1 MAGRPPG
8 QLDPVAVGVGDPGGA
23 RPAGAGGLCRRL
35 GCGSLGSKMGQQL
48 IERVGLDDEVV
59 DAGAEV
65 DRALRRVVN

>member
-1 MAGRPPG
+1 
-8 QLDPVAVGVGDPGGA
+8 
-23 RPAGAGGLCRRL
+23 
-35 GCGSLGSKMGQQL
+35 MGQQL